1 MVKSVKDLA
10 FSIAQKI
17 SEEDSIVWLKEK
29 EFFELNYSNN
39 D

>member
-1 MVKSVKDLA
+1 MVKRVKDFP

-17 SEEDSIVWLKEK
+17 SEEDSIEWLKEK
-29 EFFELNYSNN
+29 EFYELNYSNN